1 MNAILKRK
9 GNLCHMDYQEE
20 KLESQEGG
28 ISLLD
33 IFEVLKKNWLV
44 IFLVTAL
51 FLAIGYV
58 YVKMQPPVYTAQS
71 TYIVYAKDN
80 KEGTGSSYEGDL
92 IESLSA
98 SDISRSKSFK
108 MLCVEDLKSSNQLP
122 NTLRLW
128 LATAYGYSSSEL
140 PSASSIR
147 SMLSFSSDDE
157 SYFFFTVTVTSSNR
171 QLVMDLNA
179 ALSDVLSDAYRSSY
193 EYAVLSFALAD
204 IKPLS
209 PESTDAEKA
218 EFKALL
224 DNAGVAYET
233 TEAFSSDLAA
243 LLSRYPI
250 TDDNRTRLFGYAKYD
265 STPIDGSR
273 IYHRDAS
280 ETPGI
285 SGSSLIYAV
294 VAAGIGFVLSAGAF
308 VLIRI
313 FDTKIR
319 TEEDLRKHCPYPT
332 LAVIPAMHRSNKGG
346 KH

>member
-1 MNAILKRK
+1 
-9 GNLCHMDYQEE
+9 MDYQEE
-20 KLESQEGG
+20 KLESTDTG
-28 ISLLD
+28 ISLVD

-44 IFLVTAL
+44 IFLVTAI
-51 FLAIGYV
+51 FLVLGYI
-58 YVKMQPPVYTAQS
+58 YVRMQPPVYTAQS

-80 KEGTGSSYEGDL
+80 KDGAGSSYEGDL

-122 NTLRLW
+122 NALRLW
-128 LATAYGYSSSEL
+128 LATAYGYSASDL
-140 PSASSIR
+140 PSSSAIR

-157 SYFFFTVTVTSSNR
+157 SYFFFTVSVSSGN
-171 QLVMDLNA
+171 QKLVMDLNA
-179 ALSDVLSDAYRSSY
+179 ALSDVLSDAYRTSY
-193 EYAVLSFALAD
+193 EYGVLSFALAG
-204 IKPLS
+204 IEPLS
-209 PESTDAEKA
+209 AEATDAEKA
-218 EFKALL
+218 EFKAIL
-224 DNAGVAYET
+224 DGASFDYET
-233 TEAFSSDLAA
+233 PEAFSADLAA

-250 TDDNRTRLFGYAKYD
+250 NDDNRVRLAGYARYD

-280 ETPGI
+280 ETPGV
-285 SGSSLIYAV
+285 SGSSLIYAI

-308 VLIRI
+308 ILVRI

-332 LAVIPAMHRSNKGG
+332 LAIIPAMHMSNSKGG
-346 KH
+346 KRS